1 MSNYKKNLNILRS
14 TLKEKIKNK
23 KVSLRNTIITKKLIG
38 LTFHIHNGKT
48 FKFLNLKKEMV
59 GFKFG
64 EFIKTRV
71 TYNINKK
78 KKKKK
83 K

>member
-1 MSNYKKNLNILRS
+1 
-14 TLKEKIKNK
+14 
-23 KVSLRNTIITKKLIG
+23 
-38 LTFHIHNGKT
+38 
-48 FKFLNLKKEMV
+48 MV

-78 KKKKK
+78 KKRKKNK
-83 K
+83 WVKNIIL